1 MSLLEER
8 ISMNEDRIGNMVA
21 YSRGMVE
28 VPATYGHDGV
38 ASKFPPAGKNTDGEE
53 IYQDGKHVGVQ

>member
-28 VPATYGHDGV
+28 VPATYSNDGV
-38 ASKFPPAGKNTDGEE
+38 ASKFPPAGDNLKDKAIREDAE
-53 IYQDGKHVGVQ
+53 HL

>member
-1 MSLLEER
+1 
-8 ISMNEDRIGNMVA
+8 MNEDRIGNMVA

-53 IYQDGKHVGVQ
+53 IYQDGKHMGVQ